1 MLWTRDGDV
10 DWVRQTKAQIDEA
23 VGKSLKRLQTDYIDL
38 YQLHWPDRP
47 IGLFGGRMDPVAYSQ
62 PYEKFEDILAHLD
75 THVKAGRIRH
85 IGVSNETPFGVMR
98 FIAESEARGLPRMA
112 SIQNAYNL
120 VNRTFEDGG
129 LEEVCVREDVGLLSY
144 SPLGQGYLTGKYRN
158 GALPEG
164 SRKALF
170 NRLQRYENAPAARAI
185 ESYLVLAEKYG
196 IDPSQLAIRFCDTR
210 NFMASTII
218 GATTMDQLKICIDAF
233 DLEWTD
239 LVPADDATARNPLRG
254 LMPHDEAGPAASQPV
269 SSGVKTD
276 WNGQIV
282 RMSGFVVPIDYSGTG
297 VTSFLL
303 VPYVGACVHVPPP
316 PANQLV
322 LVSTETP
329 YESKGLFEPVT
340 VTGMFG
346 TASVATQLADVG
358 YALSADAI
366 EPYEG

>member
-1 MLWTRDGDV
+1 MLLTR
-10 DWVRQTKAQIDEA
+10 
-23 VGKSLKRLQTDYIDL
+23 
-38 YQLHWPDRP
+38 
-47 IGLFGGRMDPVAYSQ
+47 
-62 PYEKFEDILAHLD
+62 
-75 THVKAGRIRH
+75 
-85 IGVSNETPFGVMR
+85 
-98 FIAESEARGLPRMA
+98 
-112 SIQNAYNL
+112 
-120 VNRTFEDGG
+120 RTFCTS
-129 LEEVCVREDVGLLSY
+129 LAAVA
-144 SPLGQGYLTGKYRN
+144 LTAT
-158 GALPEG
+158 AL
-164 SRKALF
+164 
-170 NRLQRYENAPAARAI
+170 RA
-185 ESYLVLAEKYG
+185 
-196 IDPSQLAIRFCDTR
+196 
-210 NFMASTII
+210 
-218 GATTMDQLKICIDAF
+218 DAVF

-254 LMPHDEAGPAASQPV
+254 VMPHDEAGPAASQPV

-297 VTSFLL
+297 VTAFLL